1 MNQEEQNNVSL
12 DTITNNQEIVE
23 QSLCD
28 ETEEVRKYYLHQS
41 RLMYLNMSKD
51 KSDNARLIALKKRTE
66 LLIEML
72 TLFDRSWAEEISLVQ
87 KVCLSHLSTGI
98 LPRKERAKVID
109 ALNGW
114 SDLLFRLARHRELL
128 LQFLQYHHRMGQE
141 LRSLLTPV
149 DTGASPEPQETTEKG
164 GE

>member
-1 MNQEEQNNVSL
+1 MNQEEQTNISVN
-12 DTITNNQEIVE
+12 TITDNQPTTE
-23 QSLCD
+23 QLLCD
-28 ETEEVRKYYLHQS
+28 ETEEMRKYYLRQS

-51 KSDNARLIALKKRTE
+51 KSDNARLIALKKRMD
-66 LLIEML
+66 LLTDML

-87 KVCLSHLSTGI
+87 KVCLLHLSTGV

-141 LRSLLTPV
+141 LGSLLPPV
-149 DTGASPEPQETTEKG
+149 GTGASPEPQETTEEG

>member
-1 MNQEEQNNVSL
+1 MNQEQTNASVDATTANQPTTEQP
-12 DTITNNQEIVE
+12 
-23 QSLCD
+23 LCD
-28 ETEEVRKYYLHQS
+28 ETEEVRKYYLRQS
-41 RLMYLNMSKD
+41 RLMYLSMSKD
-51 KSDNARLIALKKRTE
+51 KSDNARLIALKKRTD
-66 LLIEML
+66 LLTDML

-141 LRSLLTPV
+141 LRNLLPPV
-149 DTGASPEPQETTEKG
+149 GTGVSPEPQETTEEG

>member
-1 MNQEEQNNVSL
+1 MNQEQNNVSVNVVT
-12 DTITNNQEIVE
+12 DNQPTTE
-23 QSLCD
+23 QLLCD
-28 ETEEVRKYYLHQS
+28 ETEEMWKYYLRQS

-51 KSDNARLIALKKRTE
+51 KSDNARLIALKKRTD
-66 LLIEML
+66 LLTDML
-72 TLFDRSWAEEISLVQ
+72 PLFDRSWAEEISLVQ
-87 KVCLSHLSTGI
+87 KVCLSHLSTGV

-141 LRSLLTPV
+141 LGSLLTPV
-149 DTGASPEPQETTEKG
+149 GTGASPKPQETTEEG

>member
-1 MNQEEQNNVSL
+1 MNQEQNNVCV
-12 DTITNNQEIVE
+12 DAVTANQPTAE
-23 QSLCD
+23 QSLRD
-28 ETEEVRKYYLHQS
+28 ENQKLREYYLRQS

-72 TLFDRSWAEEISLVQ
+72 TLFDHSWAEEISLVQ

-98 LPRKERAKVID
+98 LPRKERGKVID

-114 SDLLFRLARHRELL
+114 SDLLFRLARYRELL
-128 LQFLQYHHRMGQE
+128 LQFLEYHHRIGQE
-141 LRSLLTPV
+141 LGSLLNPA
-149 DTGASPEPQETTEKG
+149 DTEASPEPQETTEKG

>member
-1 MNQEEQNNVSL
+1 MNQEQNNVSL
-12 DTITNNQEIVE
+12 DTTTNKQETAGHP
-23 QSLCD
+23 LCD
-28 ETEEVRKYYLHQS
+28 ETEEVRKYYLRQS

-51 KSDNARLIALKKRTE
+51 KSDNARLIALKKRTA
-66 LLIEML
+66 LLTDML
-72 TLFDRSWAEEISLVQ
+72 TLFDRSWAEEISLIQ

-141 LRSLLTPV
+141 LGSLLTPV
-149 DTGASPEPQETTEKG
+149 DTETSPELQETTEEG

>member
-1 MNQEEQNNVSL
+1 MNQEQNNVSVNVVT
-12 DTITNNQEIVE
+12 DNQPTTE
-23 QSLCD
+23 QLLCD
-28 ETEEVRKYYLHQS
+28 ETEEMRKYYLRQS

-51 KSDNARLIALKKRTE
+51 KSDNARLIALKKRTD
-66 LLIEML
+66 LLTDML

-87 KVCLSHLSTGI
+87 KVCLSHLSTGV

-141 LRSLLTPV
+141 LGSLLTPV
-149 DTGASPEPQETTEKG
+149 GIGASPEPQETTEEG

>member
-1 MNQEEQNNVSL
+1 MNQEEQTNISVN
-12 DTITNNQEIVE
+12 TITDNQPTTE
-23 QSLCD
+23 QLLCD
-28 ETEEVRKYYLHQS
+28 ETEEMRKYYLRQS

-51 KSDNARLIALKKRTE
+51 KSDNARLIALKKRTD
-66 LLIEML
+66 LLTDML

-87 KVCLSHLSTGI
+87 KVCLSHLSTGV

-141 LRSLLTPV
+141 LGSLLTPV
-149 DTGASPEPQETTEKG
+149 GTGASPEPQETTEEG

>member
-1 MNQEEQNNVSL
+1 MNQEQNNVSVNVVT
-12 DTITNNQEIVE
+12 DNQPTTE
-23 QSLCD
+23 QLLCD
-28 ETEEVRKYYLHQS
+28 ETEEMRKYYLRQS

-51 KSDNARLIALKKRTE
+51 KSDNARLIALKKRTD
-66 LLIEML
+66 LLTDML

-87 KVCLSHLSTGI
+87 KVCLSHLSTGV

-128 LQFLQYHHRMGQE
+128 LQFLQYHHRIGQE
-141 LRSLLTPV
+141 LGSLLNPA
-149 DTGASPEPQETTEKG
+149 DTEASPEPQETTEEG